1 MHKQYEYREM
11 MYLHHARRE
20 GLEQLNELGAEGWG
34 PAFCIGRTLILCRE
48 VNDEPVEPEA
58 EDSEEAES
66 FGLPEA
72 TVDDW
77 RDIYRA
83 LPDEQLDEIDAD
95 GVETLMAEA
104 FALPT
109 RSTLHRWADEA
120 RESVS
125 VE

>member
-1 MHKQYEYREM
+1 MPKQYEYREM

-34 PAFCIGRTLILCRE
+34 PAFCIGRTLILARE
-48 VNDEPVEPEA
+48 VEGAGGDEEI
-58 EDSEEAES
+58 EDSEEPES

-83 LPDEQLDEIDAD
+83 LPDEQLVDIDAD

-104 FALPT
+104 FDLPT